1 MKANDTDVPEGRPPV
16 LFLIIDCLRADRAF
30 QQAELTPTGFLGS
43 LARRG
48 RVFTSA
54 VTVAPTT
61 TPAVASMLT
70 GLYPFEHGL
79 RGLLGFTL
87 PDGIATVPRALRDVG
102 YWTEADVTGPL
113 LPQLRLFRDFD
124 DFRYANR
131 KEATIH
137 GPRGDA
143 FSARVR
149 AFETVGRPWFS
160 VFHVWDLHEPRQVPR
175 EFHGRALS
183 STVYDRALAALDARL
198 AELLPESSLENVI
211 VCLVGDHGENLR
223 LEPRGKIGMG
233 FASLL
238 WWKPTKWAAQPVARR
253 VIAHGARSSSKRVLR
268 LAPRALI
275 THGHHLFEPLLRV
288 PYVLAGPGIGT
299 SSSNAPV
306 THIDLAPTL
315 ASLAGTWFPGGVGA
329 LELPLEG
336 DGDPERRIVLETA
349 WVLPLQGVP
358 QLGLR
363 TRAWKYMEVADGS
376 APALFDLSRDP
387 GERHNLAKELPDLA
401 RTFHDELHSTV
412 TDARLGERMSEDETE
427 LVEGRLK
434 DLGYLG

>member
-1 MKANDTDVPEGRPPV
+1 MKATDADIQGGRPPV
-16 LFLIIDCLRADRAF
+16 LLLIIDCLRADRAF
-30 QQAELTPTGFLGS
+30 QQAELMPTGFLGS

-48 RVFTSA
+48 RVFTNA

-87 PDGIATVPRALRDVG
+87 PDGIPTVPVALRDVG

-124 DFRYANR
+124 DFRWANR

-137 GPRGDA
+137 GPRGEA
-143 FSARVR
+143 LSARVH
-149 AFETVGRPWFS
+149 AFQTLGRPWFS
-160 VFHVWDLHEPRQVPR
+160 VFHVWDLHEPRQIPG
-175 EFHGRALS
+175 EFRGRALS

-198 AELLPESSLENVI
+198 AELLPESSLENVV

-288 PYVLAGPGIGT
+288 PYVLAGPGIGAG
-299 SSSNAPV
+299 SSDALV
-306 THIDLAPTL
+306 AHIDLAPTL

-387 GERHNLAKELPDLA
+387 AERHNLVKELPELA
-401 RTFHDELHSTV
+401 RALHDELHAMV
-412 TDARLGERMSEDETE
+412 TDARLGEQMSEDETE

>member
-1 MKANDTDVPEGRPPV
+1 MDHAVWRFPPASAPSRP
-16 LFLIIDCLRADRAF
+16 
-30 QQAELTPTGFLGS
+30 S
-43 LARRG
+43 
-48 RVFTSA
+48 
-54 VTVAPTT
+54 
-61 TPAVASMLT
+61 
-70 GLYPFEHGL
+70 
-79 RGLLGFTL
+79 
-87 PDGIATVPRALRDVG
+87 
-102 YWTEADVTGPL
+102 
-113 LPQLRLFRDFD
+113 
-124 DFRYANR
+124 
-131 KEATIH
+131 
-137 GPRGDA
+137 
-143 FSARVR
+143 
-149 AFETVGRPWFS
+149 VGRGFR
-160 VFHVWDLHEPRQVPR
+160 WDLHEPRQVPGAFR
-175 EFHGRALS
+175 GRALS

-288 PYVLAGPGIGT
+288 PYMLAGPGIGT
-299 SSSNAPV
+299 SSSNALV
-306 THIDLAPTL
+306 AHIDLAPTL

-387 GERHNLAKELPDLA
+387 AERRNLVQELPEQA
-401 RTFHDELHSTV
+401 RAFHDELHAMV
-412 TDARLGERMSEDETE
+412 TDARLGEQMSEDESE

>member
-1 MKANDTDVPEGRPPV
+1 MKANDADIPGGRPPV
-16 LFLIIDCLRADRAF
+16 LLLIIDCLRADRAF
-30 QQAELTPTGFLGS
+30 QQAELMPTGFLGS

-87 PDGIATVPRALRDVG
+87 PDEIPTVPVALRDVG

-124 DFRYANR
+124 DFRWANR
-131 KEATIH
+131 KEATVH
-137 GPRGDA
+137 GPRGEA
-143 FSARVR
+143 LSTRIR
-149 AFETVGRPWFS
+149 AFETLGRPWFS
-160 VFHVWDLHEPRQVPR
+160 VFHVWDLHEPRQVPG
-175 EFHGRALS
+175 EFRGRALS

-198 AELLPESSLENVI
+198 AELLPESSLENVV

-288 PYVLAGPGIGT
+288 PYVLAGPGIGAG
-299 SSSNAPV
+299 SSNALV
-306 THIDLAPTL
+306 AHIDLAPTL

-387 GERHNLAKELPDLA
+387 AERHNLVKELPELA
-401 RTFHDELHSTV
+401 RALHDELHAMV
-412 TDARLGERMSEDETE
+412 TDARLGEQMSKDESE
-427 LVEGRLK
+427 LVEGRLE